1 MIKNLK
7 YLIRYIAIL
16 IMAISIILFVYLLN
30 NYRSLF
36 NTLNTNYDAGKIPIS
51 ETWKEQTNSENSFV
65 WVGHATI
72 LLNLD
77 GENILIDPIFSE
89 RASPFSFIG
98 PRRLISPAIPINE
111 LPKISKVLI
120 SHNHYDHLDIPTLI
134 ELQNRNTDILFFVPK
149 GDKTLLQRS
158 NLLNI
163 KEFEWWES
171 TTINNKVFTFFPVK
185 HWSARTFFD
194 RNNSLWGGWK
204 IQSLDYTVA
213 HFGDTG
219 YDSLFSMERE
229 KFGNIDVA
237 FIPIGSYAP
246 REIEK
251 DHHVNPEEAIK
262 IAEDLN
268 IDYSFGI
275 HWGTFFLSK
284 EPLFEPPE
292 LIRKYQSLNKEKVFS
307 TSKPGQLILL
317 DSLQYQTILDN

>member
-7 YLIRYIAIL
+7 YLIRYIAVI
-16 IMAISIILFVYLLN
+16 IMAISIILFIYLLN

-163 KEFEWWES
+163 KEFEWW
-171 TTINNKVFTFFPVK
+171 
-185 HWSARTFFD
+185 
-194 RNNSLWGGWK
+194 
-204 IQSLDYTVA
+204 Q
-213 HFGDTG
+213 
-219 YDSLFSMERE
+219 
-229 KFGNIDVA
+229 
-237 FIPIGSYAP
+237 
-246 REIEK
+246 
-251 DHHVNPEEAIK
+251 
-262 IAEDLN
+262 
-268 IDYSFGI
+268 
-275 HWGTFFLSK
+275 
-284 EPLFEPPE
+284 
-292 LIRKYQSLNKEKVFS
+292 S
-307 TSKPGQLILL
+307 TSCLL
-317 DSLQYQTILDN
+317 YTSPSPRDNR